1 MEDLVARTEASPL
14 ARERAK
20 MILLTLQGSWSVKD
34 ALARMDISRTR
45 FQDLRRQM
53 LEAAVGALEPGPV
66 GRPPTGAAPEAE
78 AVARLKAQVRAL
90 ERQVREAEA
99 LRRLAE
105 GGLLPAIRRRQGQK
119 GAR

>member
-1 MEDLVARTEASPL
+1 MERTGASAL

-20 MILLTLQGSWSVKD
+20 MILLTLEGSWSVKE
-34 ALARMDISRTR
+34 ALGRLGISRTR
-45 FQDLRRQM
+45 FQDLRRRM

-66 GRPPTGAAPEAE
+66 GRPRTAAELESA
-78 AVARLKAQVRAL
+78 ALARLKAEVGSL

-99 LRRLAE
+99 LLALAE
-105 GGLLPAIRRRQGQK
+105 GGLLPAIRRRQGRR